1 VQRVIQQSRLETIRT
16 ARPTRRRLAALGLA
30 SLGLAIP
37 TLRHGVAAQDAVR
50 APWQTQVAP
59 LETTTITVGDQ
70 PLTVELAISP
80 ASRSRG
86 LGYRQG
92 LAPGTGMLFV
102 FPESAGRSFWMK
114 GMRFCLD
121 IIWIDQGEITGAAES
136 VCPDPPGT
144 ADADRASFRSGSP
157 VECVLEV
164 PAGWLEEHG
173 FGPGTPV
180 DIPEWVFDEV

>member
-1 VQRVIQQSRLETIRT
+1 MIRHSPLETIRT
-16 ARPTRRRLAALGLA
+16 ARPNRRRLAALGLA

-37 TLRHGVAAQDAVR
+37 ALGSGATAQEAVR
-50 APWQTQVAP
+50 APWQSQTTP
-59 LETTTITVGDQ
+59 LDTTTITVGDQ
-70 PLTVELAISP
+70 PLTVELALSP
-80 ASRSRG
+80 ASRARG
-86 LGYRQG
+86 LGYRPG

-121 IIWIDQGEITGAAES
+121 IIWIDQGEITGAAQS

-144 ADADRASFRSGSP
+144 ADADRASFRSETAA
-157 VECVLEV
+157 ECVLEV
-164 PAGWLEEHG
+164 PAGWMEEHG

-180 DIPEWVFDEV
+180 DIPEWVFDEIQR